1 MPLKVKR
8 RSQKSHIQANAP
20 VGSKQLSKGLS
31 LAVTCAAD
39 VSDPQARHASVW
51 QRIKETTAF
60 HWGMGVA
67 SRAAPHPVLGAFKP
81 ISHRATV
88 WFAN

>member
-1 MPLKVKR
+1 MSLKVKR
-8 RSQKSHIQANAP
+8 RLQKSHVQANAQTAT
-20 VGSKQLSKGLS
+20 KQLSKGLS

-39 VSDPQARHASVW
+39 VSDLQARHALVW

-67 SRAAPHPVLGAFKP
+67 NQSAPHPVLGTFKP
-81 ISHRATV
+81 IYHRATV

>member
-1 MPLKVKR
+1 MSLKVKR
-8 RSQKSHIQANAP
+8 RAQAPHVPAHAQAT
-20 VGSKQLSKGLS
+20 SKQLSKGLS

-39 VSDPQARHASVW
+39 VSDPQARHASVL

-67 SRAAPHPVLGAFKP
+67 NQAVSQHVLGTFKP
-81 ISHRATV
+81 ICHRATV

>member
-20 VGSKQLSKGLS
+20 VTSRQQGKGLT

-51 QRIKETTAF
+51 LRIKETTAF
-60 HWGMGVA
+60 HWGMAGANQAV
-67 SRAAPHPVLGAFKP
+67 PQPVLVDFKP
-81 ISHRATV
+81 ICHRATV